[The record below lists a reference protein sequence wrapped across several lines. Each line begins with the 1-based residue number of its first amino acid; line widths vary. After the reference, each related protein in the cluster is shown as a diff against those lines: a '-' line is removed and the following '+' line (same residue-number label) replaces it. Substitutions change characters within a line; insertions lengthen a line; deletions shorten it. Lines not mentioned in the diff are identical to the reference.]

1 MSKLKDTPKFNRPRE
16 KYLEKGP
23 DALMDAELLAIV
35 LGNGIKGMN
44 VKELSNKII
53 KKFGRDLLSVTV
65 DDLKQIKGIGQAKA
79 LQITA
84 MFSLAKRFFYNKNDL
99 DNLVLSVKD
108 AVALT
113 SDLRNKKQEHLVC
126 LYLNA
131 RWALLKKETISVGT
145 LDRSIIHPRDIFA
158 PGMELRAA
166 SIILIHNHPSG
177 DPTPSAQDEQIA
189 RNLVDA
195 GKTLGINVVDFI
207 IIGQDRAYS
216 ILAAKNKTKNEDTK
230 YVADGQTAT
239 LFDILL
245 DTHQT
250 LVYGNDDNNALN
262 YNTRKKYTV
271 ASLFA
276 GCGGLDLGFVGNF
289 TSLGKEYKANN
300 FDIVWANDF
309 DEHAC
314 VTYQKYFK
322 HPIVCGDIRQILDNK
337 KVSSLDKPIPPKVDI
352 VLGGFPC
359 QDFSHAGK
367 RKGFNSKRGL
377 LYQSM
382 IEVIRRTKPILF
394 VAENVRGLL
403 TMNNGEA
410 INTIV
415 KDFQSL
421 GYHVVYK
428 LLTAADF
435 DVPQIRQRVI
445 IVGTLKT
452 KLPPF
457 VHPDPLLEKNNWVTL
472 KQAIG
477 DLEKVVEGKAPN
489 HFWSKAI
496 KNNGQGNTV
505 VSADKPGPTMR
516 TEHHGNIEYHWNG
529 KRRLSAR
536 EAARIQSFPDDFIF
550 YPSTSSAYKQIGN
563 AVPPVLAWNVATA
576 IEKFLDENLK

>member
-1 MSKLKDTPKFNRPRE
+1 MKDIPKFDRPRE
-16 KYLEKGP
+16 KFLEKGA
-23 DALMDAELLAIV
+23 DALTDSELLAIL
-35 LGNGIKGMN
+35 LGSGIKGTN
-44 VKELSNKII
+44 VKVLAQKIL
-53 KKFGRDLLSVTV
+53 KKFSNNLLDVTV
-65 DDLKQIKGIGQAKA
+65 DDLTQISGIGQAKA
-79 LQITA
+79 LQITSMLA
-84 MFSLAKRFFYNKNDL
+84 LAKRLFNKQNAL
-99 DNLVLSVKD
+99 DNLILSATD
-108 AVALT
+108 AVTLVT
-113 SDLRNKKQEHLVC
+113 DLKDKKQEYLVC

-131 RWALLKKETISVGT
+131 RNALLKKEVISIGT
-145 LDRSIIHPRDIFA
+145 LDKSIVHPRDIFA

-166 SIILIHNHPSG
+166 GVILIHNHPSG
-177 DPTPSAQDEQIA
+177 DPTPSPQDEQVAI
-189 RNLVDA
+189 RVSEA

-207 IIGQDRAYS
+207 ILGKNSAHS
-216 ILAAKNKTKNEDTK
+216 VLGAANKFGIEDTG
-230 YVADGQTAT
+230 YVADGQQAT
-239 LFDILL
+239 LFDVLL

-250 LVYGNDDNNALN
+250 NVYEKKENMTTKNNSQ
-262 YNTRKKYTV
+262 KKYTV

-276 GCGGLDLGFVGNF
+276 GCGGLDLGFEGDF
-289 TSLGKEYKANN
+289 TSLGKKFGPRN
-300 FDIVWANDF
+300 FEILWANDF
-309 DEHAC
+309 DESAC

-322 HPIVCGDIRQILDNK
+322 HPIVCGDIRRILESK
-337 KVSSLDKPIPPKVDI
+337 HVSSLDNPIPKKVDI

-382 IEVIRRTKPILF
+382 MEVIRRTKPVLF

-403 TMNNGEA
+403 TMNNGET

-415 KDFQSL
+415 KDFKSL

-428 LLTAADF
+428 LLTAADYG
-435 DVPQIRQRVI
+435 VPQIRQRVI
-445 IVGTLKT
+445 IVGTLKI

-457 VHPDPLLEKNNWVTL
+457 VHPDPLLEKDNWVTL

-477 DLEKVVEGKAPN
+477 DLEKVGEGKAPN

-496 KNNGQGNTV
+496 KNNGQGNTI
-505 VSADKPGPTMR
+505 VSANKPGPTMR

-550 YPSTSSAYKQIGN
+550 FPSTSSAYKQIGN
-563 AVPPVLAWNVATA
+563 AVPPILAWNVATA
-576 IEKFLDENLK
+576 IEKFLDKNLKN